1 MTATEISEK
10 GGEEMSGL
18 NEFTFWRASCVQ
30 NPKNCAY
37 PEKVVVTDATSFNE
51 MAHFDHVSAT
61 YKNNYRSNETFEE
74 SEVQSGDV
82 DNDKVTDPKDWVL
95 REDIHRI
102 FEGVPHIISESKNHM
117 KPKGTKPPAPRYH
130 VFWKALRET
139 DYTAYA
145 AFKERL
151 QRRFPFLD
159 PKALDAARY
168 FDGTENPNAVFYPG
182 TITINEFMDRLEAE
196 ERESEESTAADTIA
210 EGTRNRTM
218 FHFAVRTLK
227 RYGNNEDARDLFRE
241 EADKCVPALDRKELN
256 GIWKSALKY
265 YNLIKQQPG
274 YVPPEQYNAP
284 KEVQW
289 EPPIPFEEIT
299 LPPFPVDALPSRVR
313 PYVEAVAETT
323 QTPVDMA
330 GTAAIAVMASCIQGK
345 YLVQAKADW
354 REPTNLYALIVA
366 EPSERKSAVTSLMV
380 KPVNLYETEYN
391 KRNAATLEKNR
402 MQKRILEKRQR
413 SIEDKVAK
421 GKAEE
426 NELDDIV
433 SEISRFRELAPMQLY
448 ADDVTPEKLISVLA
462 EHDGVASV
470 ISAEGGIFDQLAGG
484 MYSKAVNIDVFLK
497 GHAGDA
503 IRIDRIGR
511 NSESV
516 ESPALTLLFA
526 VQPNVLSGLMQNNTF
541 RGRGLTARF
550 LYTMPVTRVG
560 NRKYRTEP
568 IPKDAE
574 QQYFTLIGNLLDEEC
589 NPTVKCPEIIT
600 LSDEADRLLEAF
612 ATELEPKLRTEYI
625 DFSDWAGKLC
635 GAIVRISGILFR
647 AEGNGCHAF
656 LQEPEPPVVDG
667 ATMQRAITLGRYY
680 TEHARAA
687 YLLMGADPVV
697 KQCKYVLRSVQ
708 SVGLAELSKRD
719 IMRLCRGFKKAEEL
733 QPVLDRLCEY
743 GYLAAKPGEAKSCG
757 GRPASQGYLVN
768 PAVFAS

>member
-1 MTATEISEK
+1 MSE
-10 GGEEMSGL
+10 L

-30 NPKNCAY
+30 NPKNCSY
-37 PEKVVVTDATSFNE
+37 PQKVVVTDAESFNE

-61 YKNNYRSNETFEE
+61 YKDCYRSNETFEE
-74 SEVQSGDV
+74 SEVQAGDI
-82 DNDKVTDPKDWVL
+82 DNDKITDPKDWVT
-95 REDIHRI
+95 RDDIHRI

-130 VFWKALRET
+130 AFWKAVRET
-139 DYTAYA
+139 DYAAYA

-151 QRRFPFLD
+151 QKRFPFLD

-182 TITINEFMDRLEAE
+182 TMTINEFMDRLEAE
-196 ERESEESTAADTIA
+196 ECESVEESADLDVIP
-210 EGTRNRTM
+210 EGTRNSTM

-227 RYGNNEDARDLFRE
+227 RYGNTEDARRLFRE
-241 EADKCVPALDRKELN
+241 ESDKCVPALDKKELN

-265 YNLIKQQPG
+265 YDLIKAQPG
-274 YVPPEQYNAP
+274 YVLPKQYNAP
-284 KEVQW
+284 KEMQW
-289 EPPIPFEEIT
+289 EQPIPFEEVE
-299 LPPFPVDALPSRVR
+299 LPPFPVDALPDRVR

-330 GTAAIAVMASCIQGK
+330 GTAALAVMASCIQGK

-354 REPTNLYALIVA
+354 MEPTNLYALMVA

-380 KPVNLYETEYN
+380 KPVNLYEMEYN
-391 KRNAATLEKNR
+391 KQHAAALEKNR

-426 NELDDIV
+426 SELDDIV
-433 SEISRFRELAPMQLY
+433 AEISRFKELAPMQLY
-448 ADDVTPEKLISVLA
+448 VDDITPEKLISVLA
-462 EHDGVASV
+462 EHDGIASV

-497 GHAGDA
+497 GHAGDS

-550 LYTMPVTRVG
+550 LYTMPATHVG

-574 QQYFTLIGNLLDEEC
+574 QQYFSLIGNLLDEDS
-589 NPTVKCPEIIT
+589 NPTAKCPEIIT
-600 LSDEADRLLEAF
+600 LSDEADKMLEAF
-612 ATELEPKLRTEYI
+612 AMELEPKLRTEYI

-635 GAIVRISGILFR
+635 GAIVRISGILCR
-647 AEGNGCHAF
+647 AEKNGCYAF
-656 LQEPEPPVVDG
+656 LQEPNPPVVDG
-667 ATMQRAITLGRYY
+667 ETMQRAIALGRYY

-697 KQCKYVLRSVQ
+697 KQCKYVLKAILNA
-708 SVGLAELSKRD
+708 GLAELTKRD
-719 IMRLCRGFKKAEEL
+719 IMRLCRGFKRAEEL

-743 GYLAAKPGEAKSCG
+743 GYLAAKPNEQKSG
-757 GRPASQGYLVN
+757 SGRPASQSYLVN